1 MISVLEISFR
11 TVIWFVIKPSRV
23 RNKTRLTVNQVI
35 SVTGWYFSPLLGSI
49 REFGLSF
56 FCLIQQQPKHKK
68 ASKNHSRELSVATE
82 YCGIS
87 SVRCT
92 SWTEHGEDL
101 ISRLWIDILIWTNM
115 TWKWFIVARDGT
127 SLAFDV
133 GSHLLWDALS
143 DTSLEDLSVPQL
155 YRMRSGDYV

>member
-23 RNKTRLTVNQVI
+23 RNITRLTVNQVI

-68 ASKNHSRELSVATE
+68 SIEE
-82 YCGIS
+82 
-87 SVRCT
+87 
-92 SWTEHGEDL
+92 
-101 ISRLWIDILIWTNM
+101 
-115 TWKWFIVARDGT
+115 
-127 SLAFDV
+127 SLARAICGNRILRYIVSPIYKLNGAWGRFNIEIMNRYSDMNQYD
-133 GSHLLWDALS
+133 LEMIYCCKRWDKF
-143 DTSLEDLSVPQL
+143 
-155 YRMRSGDYV
+155 GF